1 MKMKILYKLIKY
13 ISITALVTLFLTVG
27 QFGQFMRSS
36 NDVRKHALEDWA
48 GADQKRQEQVA
59 EFTQA
64 CLVGKKSQERDFKKQ
79 WNSKKMVCLN
89 YPLKSVQRKMTGHS
103 CTRLSAK
110 RIRFYRLLHGL
121 CLCWR
126 NHKIKVTSF
135 NCNATLSQP
144 CAGFLCAQ

>member
-1 MKMKILYKLIKY
+1 VKMKILYKLIKY

-79 WNSKKMVCLN
+79 WNSKRWL
-89 YPLKSVQRKMTGHS
+89 PE
-103 CTRLSAK
+103 LS
-110 RIRFYRLLHGL
+110 
-121 CLCWR
+121 
-126 NHKIKVTSF
+126 IKVCAEKNDWTQLYEVVSE
-135 NCNATLSQP
+135 ADSILQTTAWPLSLL
-144 CAGFLCAQ
+144 AKS

>member
-1 MKMKILYKLIKY
+1 MKILYKLIKY

-64 CLVGKKSQERDFKKQ
+64 CLVGKKSQERDFKKAMEQ
-79 WNSKKMVCLN
+79 QKDGL
-89 YPLKSVQRKMTGHS
+89 PE
-103 CTRLSAK
+103 LS
-110 RIRFYRLLHGL
+110 
-121 CLCWR
+121 
-126 NHKIKVTSF
+126 IKVCAEKNDWTQLYEVVSE
-135 NCNATLSQP
+135 ADSILQTTAWPLSLL
-144 CAGFLCAQ
+144 AKS